1 MISNIKIIEIDKGV
15 KLHLIKSAKFKTD
28 LIGIYIKRPLKES
41 EASKNAVL
49 TRILERG
56 TMKYETAKK
65 INEKLDDLFGSILV
79 SDVHKYGEKHV
90 FQFKM
95 QIPDKKYVSSEKIF
109 EESIETLNE
118 LINNPLLKNGMFNEL
133 YLEQEKKNLIQTIK
147 SIKDDKMSYALQQCI
162 ENMCEDEAYRIS
174 QNGSIEE
181 VEKIDS
187 LSLYEHYKKVLKTS
201 PIDICII
208 GDIDFDYVEKVIKE
222 KLFFERNK
230 IISIKREEIS
240 KDIENVKDI
249 EEFMDVKQA
258 KLTLGYRTNIRYED
272 DDYEASVLFASVLGG
287 GANSKLFNEIRE
299 EKSLSYYIYARLEKF
314 KSIML
319 IASGINTKDKDEV
332 IDLINKNIEKIQNG
346 EITKEELGIAKKS
359 MISSLQSRADYP
371 NSFINYYYDQML
383 TRKSIDIENIIEKYS
398 KITIDEVVEAS
409 KKIELDII
417 HFIREKEKVYI
428 NEN

>member
-398 KITIDEVVEAS
+398 NITIDEVVEAS
-409 KKIELDII
+409 KKIELDTI

-428 NEN
+428 SEN